1 MREIENKVK
10 SIIADR
16 LDVEISTVT
25 LDSKIVNDLG
35 GDSLDTTIIIMD
47 LERHFFIVIPEEEI
61 EAIQTVAQLIE
72 LVQYKLK

>member
-72 LVQYKLK
+72 LVQSKLK